1 MIPLF
6 SYCCKKPICNVSMI
20 FHIPDIHCLCDG
32 WRRIL
37 ISDRR
42 ILRSEHNCF
51 RKNKFIISKSF
62 MQHKVIEVDTQD
74 SQTTSSVRDTQDPAP
89 RCLRWECIY
98 VLYPINIYLDTI
110 YALSAP
116 VQVRVYPIHIHIN
129 TEQHLGHL
137 LPAAMGPCRTEG
149 DAEYM

>member
-37 ISDRR
+37 ISKRR
-42 ILRSEHNCF
+42 ILRSEHNLTISF
-51 RKNKFIISKSF
+51 AKINSYISKSF

-89 RCLRWECIY
+89 PLSPMGMYLCAVPNKYLPRYYLRTVC
-98 VLYPINIYLDTI
+98 PGT
-110 YALSAP
+110 SASVP
-116 VQVRVYPIHIHIN
+116 HPYSH
-129 TEQHLGHL
+129 
-137 LPAAMGPCRTEG
+137 
-149 DAEYM
+149 

>member
-20 FHIPDIHCLCDG
+20 FHIQDIHCLCDG

-37 ISDRR
+37 ISTRR
-42 ILRSEHNCF
+42 ILRSDTISFAKINSY
-51 RKNKFIISKSF
+51 ISKSF

-89 RCLRWECIY
+89 RCLRWECIC

-116 VQVRVYPIHIHIN
+116 VAVRVYPIHIHI
-129 TEQHLGHL
+129 QLGQPSVIPHGL
-137 LPAAMGPCRTEG
+137 VLEAGGTST
-149 DAEYM
+149 